1 MTSAES
7 VLSAWRLMVLARR
20 IDAHEQALIAQGLA
34 HFHVACA
41 GHEAM
46 SLFARHLRPADVLN
60 LHYRDK
66 ALLLARGLP
75 VREFFASLKIGRAH
89 V

>member
-1 MTSAES
+1 MTSVES
-7 VLSAWRLMVLARR
+7 ALTIWRQMVLARR
-20 IDAHEQALIAQGLA
+20 IDAEEQSLVAQGLA

-66 ALLLARGLP
+66 ALLLALDQAE
-75 VREFFASLKIGRAH
+75 VK
-89 V
+89 